1 MADFTKTNCP
11 DNMPYVLP
19 SSNKDLQRFIEKYK
33 VDMTEQVISSIEFA
47 VKHKLP
53 LVEIFQFKDSK
64 FVVAIY
70 PKQFEENLEN
80 IYNFYL
86 TSERYELCERVA
98 RLRDKLKN
106 PPNEKSKKPKK
117 PTAENQ

>member
-1 MADFTKTNCP
+1 MAAFTKINCP

-19 SSNKDLQRFIEKYK
+19 SGNKELQRFIERYK
-33 VDMTEQVISSIEFA
+33 VDMTEQVVSSIEFA

-64 FVVAIY
+64 FVAAIY

-80 IYNFYL
+80 IYKFYL
-86 TSERYELCERVA
+86 ASERYELCGRVA
-98 RLRDKLKN
+98 KLRDKLKN
-106 PPNEKSKKPKK
+106 IPNEKEKKS
-117 PTAENQ
+117 TAGNQ